1 MLERLFLLTARV
13 LAVIAGTALLV
24 MMVLTFVDVIGRYG
38 FHRSIFGT
46 AEIVEYLMIFT
57 IFAGLAFVTATNDH
71 ITITMFDGWIERWL
85 PNVRRWAVILF
96 SIGCYGL
103 IAWHLI
109 FHGYDLW
116 TSGKR
121 STVLDLPLWIMPG
134 AAGALSAVGLALI
147 VLATA
152 KSRGYPER
160 IRSELLQIGGGGAPP
175 MLSDRRNP

>member
-1 MLERLFLLTARV
+1 MFGRIFLLTARV
-13 LAVIAGTALLV
+13 LALIAGTALLI

-57 IFAGLAFVTATNDH
+57 IFAGLAFVTATIDH
-71 ITITMFDGWIERWL
+71 ITVTMFDGWIERWL

-96 SIGCYGL
+96 SIGCYAL
-103 IAWHLI
+103 MTWYLLT
-109 FHGYDLW
+109 HGFDLW
-116 TSGKR
+116 MSGKR

-134 AAGALSAVGLALI
+134 VGGALSAVGLLLI

-152 KSRGYPER
+152 RSRGRPEHLR
-160 IRSELLQIGGGGAPP
+160 PELSKIEAGGNLQ
-175 MLSDRRNP
+175 NET